1 MTQLEMVVWH
11 HSMDMN
17 LSKLLEMVK
26 DKEAF
31 QAAVHGVSELD
42 TTEQLNSNNNI
53 KEAWKSDGGDGEN
66 YQCVDAR
73 LTSVLSHDQLNA
85 NSRES

>member
-42 TTEQLNSNNNI
+42 TTEQLNTITHIKKNN
-53 KEAWKSDGGDGEN
+53 A
-66 YQCVDAR
+66 
-73 LTSVLSHDQLNA
+73 
-85 NSRES
+85 